1 MTVTSLR
8 GIHAPDDLL
17 PGDLFG
23 LQDTAD
29 RLRAQGQLYDVI
41 GDDVARACAQVEWH
55 GAAGEQFRSSVT
67 VLPAAYQATAW
78 AHRRVARAVD
88 DHAECL
94 AHARRRADEA
104 IGLWEHGDR
113 LTVQAGL
120 PLPSSRG
127 DVAPRHRGS
136 TDTCPAPH
144 RPTVPDPD
152 PGAALRDEALIIA
165 TSAQRQVEE
174 SAQAAAA
181 QIRAAR
187 NELPQDDPSFWDRV
201 GGAWSDAWHGA
212 SDVGAALGNAV
223 LSFGNA
229 LMQNPDLVGE
239 ILAGLALIQGGIAA
253 EGGGL
258 VLDAT
263 GVGAP
268 GGVAVGAA
276 GLAAIVAGAGL
287 VAHGIGRAAT
297 EAAGESA
304 VAPLQGAARG
314 GGGGTPTALDAAEVE
329 RRALAG
335 TRPGKSK
342 GVRVV
347 KDEHELDS
355 LFDELSVGGVDN
367 TPSTGA
373 YANGGKMVELPDGT
387 SVGLRRKSTSGGS
400 TIDIKFP
407 DDSSLKVHI
416 G

>member
-55 GAAGEQFRSSVT
+55 GAAGEQFRASVT
-67 VLPAAYQATAW
+67 MLPAAYQATAW
-78 AHRRVARAVD
+78 AHHRAARAVD
-88 DHAECL
+88 GHAECL

-120 PLPSSRG
+120 PLPSSRR
-127 DVAPRHRGS
+127 DAVPRHRQS
-136 TDTCPAPH
+136 TDTCPPQH
-144 RPTVPDPD
+144 RPTVPD

-181 QIRAAR
+181 QIRAAS
-187 NELPQDDPSFWDRV
+187 NELPQDDPSLWDRV

-229 LMQNPDLVGE
+229 LTQNPDLVGE

-276 GLAAIVAGAGL
+276 GLAAIAAGAGL

-314 GGGGTPTALDAAEVE
+314 AGTPATLDAAEVR
-329 RRALAG
+329 RRATAATKASTG
-335 TRPGKSK
+335 RD
-342 GVRVV
+342 VRVV
-347 KDEHELDS
+347 ETEDELRA
-355 LFDELSVGGVDN
+355 LYDELSVGGKDV
-367 TPSTGA
+367 TPTTGA
-373 YANGGKMVELPDGT
+373 YAKDGKMVQLPDT
-387 SVGLRRKSTSGGS
+387 TRVGLRETSTSGGP
-400 TIDIKFP
+400 TLDITFP
-407 DDSSLKVHI
+407 NGTKIKVHI
-416 G
+416 EQ

>member
-1 MTVTSLR
+1 M
-8 GIHAPDDLL
+8 
-17 PGDLFG
+17 
-23 LQDTAD
+23 
-29 RLRAQGQLYDVI
+29 
-41 GDDVARACAQVEWH
+41 ARACAQVEWH
-55 GAAGEQFRSSVT
+55 GAAGEQFRASAT

-78 AHRRVARAVD
+78 AHHRAARAVD

-113 LTVQAGL
+113 LTIQAGL
-120 PLPSSRG
+120 PLPSSRE
-127 DVAPRHRGS
+127 DVVPRRRQS
-136 TDTCPAPH
+136 TDTCPPQH
-144 RPTVPDPD
+144 RPTVPDP
-152 PGAALRDEALIIA
+152 GVALRDEALMIA

-181 QIRAAR
+181 EIRAAS

-276 GLAAIVAGAGL
+276 GLAAIAAGAGL

-314 GGGGTPTALDAAEVE
+314 GGGGAPGALDAAEVE

-335 TRPGKSK
+335 TRPGRNT

-347 KDEHELDS
+347 DDEQKLES
-355 LFDELSVGGVDN
+355 LFDELSVGGADV

-387 SVGLRRKSTSGGS
+387 KVGLRKKSTSGGS

-407 DDSSLKVHI
+407 DRTFLKVHI
-416 G
+416 E